1 MSENSPPEPGNTTI
15 NLEQLQSLI
24 NAQAQVFHTRPSI
37 LSSYNHI
44 NAQFHVTI

>member
-24 NAQAQVFHTRPSI
+24 NAQAQLLPHKT
-37 LSSYNHI
+37 I
-44 NAQFHVTI
+44 NIEQLQFTLMLNFM